1 MPAIWKAISAP
12 GFNTGLVNKKRN
24 MKQSFFITIIICTAI
39 AAKAQFA
46 TNLVVSPQP
55 PASLISWTQ
64 RDLNFIVINQSGAS
78 RQAKIKAELKMA
90 DGTVV
95 GTTNLAKAR
104 VINLGFGN
112 DIFSVDDVFSAVL
125 MQFSGKIKTAIDR
138 TGKLPADNYQLC
150 VRLVTPT
157 DYVPFTEEKCRNFT
171 VAALQ
176 LAIPVIP
183 ANESWLKPEAAQS
196 VITFRWTP
204 VTPLPSSPVW
214 YRLLVF
220 EILDNQ
226 TPMQALRSN
235 MPLLQKDVVGTTQYI
250 WQPQLSIGGTA
261 KTDTVPTV
269 SVKRAFIWTLQCLDA
284 AGQPL
289 GDGHVNG
296 DGISEPHIFY
306 VGKETD
312 K

>member
-1 MPAIWKAISAP
+1 
-12 GFNTGLVNKKRN
+12 

-95 GTTNLAKAR
+95 GTTNLTKAR

-183 ANESWLKPEAAQS
+183 VNESWLKPEAAQS

-204 VTPLPSSPVW
+204 VAPMQSLPVT

-220 EILDNQ
+220 EVLSGQ
-226 TPMQALRSN
+226 TSMQALRSN

-250 WQPQLSIGGTA
+250 WQPQLAMMTSGNA
-261 KTDTVPTV
+261 D
-269 SVKRAFIWTLQCLDA
+269 SVATWPEKRTFIWTLQCLD
-284 AGQPL
+284 GTGLPL
-289 GDGHVNG
+289 GDGNVNG
-296 DGISEPHIFY
+296 DGISEPIIFY
-306 VGKETD
+306 VGKQPD
-312 K
+312 